1 MNRITLPLWKTL
13 MLVLTL
19 PIFFPVPSIADHPI
33 PPDFNAKDNGNQSGV
48 KVQASSGEEQNKQK
62 GDATYGDSPD
72 DSSDSNNSNLRYQPV
87 VAKDYCDRLYR
98 DVVTDHPCWRRFR
111 NQEPEPEEEPGTD
124 PLRVLHSAVAIARV
138 DGAGLVVEPNRGW
151 VYKDV
156 PTLAHATHQQ
166 LTTSVS
172 LFDLTI
178 PVQFTATDYTF
189 DFHSGNPPIHTSAP
203 GAPYPD
209 MSIQTVYTA
218 ETPHAHVTLTTLW
231 DATVT
236 HPTTGDTLTIPAALR
251 TIENS
256 PPFKVIPAKQRL
268 ISPNAPQP
276 E

>member
-1 MNRITLPLWKTL
+1 MTLALPRRSSLG
-13 MLVLTL
+13 LTL
-19 PIFFPVPSIADHPI
+19 ALILTTFPAGAQADDGVSTDFSLGASASGSTLTIELARTVQQSHFALSNDTVSHPDGSVIHTQRAVGPS
-33 PPDFNAKDNGNQSGV
+33 F
-48 KVQASSGEEQNKQK
+48 
-62 GDATYGDSPD
+62 
-72 DSSDSNNSNLRYQPV
+72 
-87 VAKDYCDRLYR
+87 CDVLYR
-98 DVVTDHPCWRRFR
+98 EVVSNHPCWRYA
-111 NQEPEPEEEPGTD
+111 PPSDEEPATPETVD
-124 PLRVLHSAVAIARV
+124 PTRVLYSAVALASV